1 MKNKV
6 FFLELNEFN
15 LSLLQISAEKF
26 SLKNLQKVLSFYSI
40 ETATSDTYESD
51 FLEPWVQWVC
61 VHTGTASAKHRIKH
75 LGDVPDLA
83 HKQLWEE
90 LSERGVTS
98 GIWGAM
104 NASKGSADKSLFFL
118 PDPWTDTENAFPNE
132 LNVLLDPIRHLS
144 KNYLHRSNYYLFKKL
159 LGLIKLIFSNRLF
172 FSFLKEILILFYN
185 IIRFRAKSFV
195 FISFYDYISTLL
207 FLKYKKKKN
216 PDFSI
221 LFLNSLAHLQH
232 HHWKDLD
239 PSKNPPLKYGL
250 KYIDRILGKIIKGL
264 EKNEFFL
271 IANAFSQKN
280 TNEDAPWILYR
291 PKDQS
296 EFLKAIGVEHTKV
309 EALMTHDAHIYFKD
323 KEEAKRGKKILS
335 SVKVLKS
342 KLFLVEDYKEEEKKL
357 FYRIC
362 FTDILPN
369 DAKFVVG
376 DKHYPF
382 FKFFHPIVQRT
393 GKHTQQGTLLSN
405 RNLFIKKI
413 QNYEIYN
420 LIRGLF

>member
-15 LSLLQISAEKF
+15 LPLLEISADKF
-26 SLKNLQKVLSFYSI
+26 SLKNLQKVLSFYRI
-40 ETATSDTYESD
+40 ETTTKDTYESD

-61 VHTGTASAKHRIKH
+61 VHTGTTSLKHGIKH
-75 LGDVPDLA
+75 LGDVSDLS

-90 LSERGVTS
+90 LSDKGVTS

-104 NASKGSADKSLFFL
+104 NACKGSADKSIFFL
-118 PDPWTDTENAFPNE
+118 PDPWTDSENAFPKE

-144 KNYLHRSNYYLFKKL
+144 KNYLHRSNIYLLKKL
-159 LGLIKLIFSNRLF
+159 FGILKLIFSNWLF
-172 FSFLKEILILFYN
+172 FSFFKEVFILCYN

-207 FLKYKKKKN
+207 FLKYKKKKK

-250 KYIDRILGKIIKGL
+250 KYIDRILGKIFNTL
-264 EKNEFFL
+264 EKDEIFL

-280 TNEDAPWILYR
+280 TNEDTPWILYR

-296 EFLKAIGVEHTKV
+296 EFLKAIGVEHSKV

-323 KEEAKRGKKILS
+323 KKDAIRAREILS
-335 SVKVLKS
+335 SIKILNN
-342 KLFLVEDYKEEEKKL
+342 KLFLIESYPEEEKKL

-362 FTDILPN
+362 FTHILPN
-369 DAKFVVG
+369 DVKFVVG
-376 DKHYPF
+376 DKEYLF
-382 FKFFHPIVQRT
+382 FSFFYPIVQRT
-393 GKHTQQGTLLSN
+393 GKHTAEGSLLSN
-405 RNLFIKKI
+405 KNLFVKKI
-413 QNYEIYN
+413 QNHEIYN